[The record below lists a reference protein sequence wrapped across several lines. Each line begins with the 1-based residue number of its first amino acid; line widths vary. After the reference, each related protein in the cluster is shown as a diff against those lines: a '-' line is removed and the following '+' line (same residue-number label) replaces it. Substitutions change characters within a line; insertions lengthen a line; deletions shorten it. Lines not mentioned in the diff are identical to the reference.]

1 MRNEILVTERRLAQL
16 VGCIIIFLQ
25 ALYGRRILHD
35 LGHIEILSSVVL
47 STDIWWMLSVVRQLP
62 SWLHV
67 GPVGAHQGG
76 ATQPR
81 YAGIRRQELVVLLL

>member
-1 MRNEILVTERRLAQL
+1 MRDEILVTERRLAQL

-35 LGHIEILSSVVL
+35 LGHREILSCVVL
-47 STDIWWMLSVVRQLP
+47 GTNIRWMLSVIRQFP

>member
-1 MRNEILVTERRLAQL
+1 MRDKIFVTQRRLTQL

-35 LGHIEILSSVVL
+35 LRHREILTCVVL
-47 STDIWWMLSVVRQLP
+47 GADIWWVLSVVSQVP

-81 YAGIRRQELVVLLL
+81 YACIRRQELVVLLL